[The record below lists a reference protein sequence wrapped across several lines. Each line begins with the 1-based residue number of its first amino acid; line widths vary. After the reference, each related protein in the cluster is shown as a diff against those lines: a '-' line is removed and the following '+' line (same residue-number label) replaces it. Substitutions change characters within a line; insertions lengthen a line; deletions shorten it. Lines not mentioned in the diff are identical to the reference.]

1 MKRRLGWIAL
11 VLVLAAGLTGAY
23 LYTQSGGSSPRFRTA
38 PVTRG
43 VVTASISTTG
53 NLNAVITVQVGS
65 QVSGQV
71 KELFADFNSEV
82 KRGQLIA
89 RIDPATFEAK
99 VAQARAELETAE
111 ATVLNQRAQV
121 ERARAD
127 VDNAR
132 SALAGAH
139 AQTTK
144 SNSAL
149 LEARRDL
156 ERKQDLFRQE
166 LIARSDLDTSQSVHD
181 QAAAQLESGRAQ
193 EQALA
198 SGIKAAEAQMRVTE
212 AQVKAAEAAVRQKQ
226 AALQQ
231 SQVDLE
237 YTSIRAPVDGT
248 VISRTVDVGQ
258 TVAASLQAPTLFTI
272 AQDLTKMQI
281 DTNVD
286 EADIGRTQVGQRVTF
301 TVDSFPNE
309 TFNGQVV
316 QIRKAARTVQN
327 VVTYNVVIAVSNP
340 EQKLLPGMTANV
352 RVITSTRQDVLRVA
366 NAALRFR
373 PPGEEPAPTGA
384 AAPAGPGGT
393 PFQRPPAPSLEETK
407 ARLTKELKLTD
418 EQQKKVE
425 PILEESRSQMTTLNR
440 VPQEQ
445 RRAASTRIREEAR
458 QKIRALLTPEQQAI
472 FDQMPQGQSG
482 RSGGGQA
489 GRVWVLG
496 ADGKPV
502 AMALRLGISDGNYT
516 EVVGGELKEGQEV
529 LVATLAAGAAAPR
542 PAGTQSQPQQQTGPR
557 MRL

>member
-1 MKRRLGWIAL
+1 MTRRLRWL
-11 VLVLAAGLTGAY
+11 VVVVLLAVGLTGAY
-23 LYTQSGGSSPRFRTA
+23 FYSQSTGNAPRFRTA

-43 VVTASISTTG
+43 TLTAFVTTTG

-89 RIDPATFEAK
+89 RIDPATFEAT
-99 VAQARAELETAE
+99 VAQSKAEVEASD
-111 ATVLNQRAQV
+111 ATVLNQAAQV

-132 SALAGAH
+132 AALAVAR
-139 AQTTK
+139 AQTAK
-144 SNSAL
+144 SNAAL
-149 LEARRDL
+149 LDARRDL
-156 ERKQDLFRQE
+156 NRKQDLFRQE
-166 LIARSDLDTSQSVHD
+166 LIARSDLDTAQAVHD
-181 QAAAQLESGRAQ
+181 QADAQLESSRAQ

-198 SGIKAAEAQMRVTE
+198 SAIKASEAQFRVTE
-212 AQVKAAEAAVRQKQ
+212 AQLKGAEAAVRQKR

-231 SQVDLE
+231 AQVNLE
-237 YTSIRAPVDGT
+237 YTFIRAPVDGV
-248 VISRTVDVGQ
+248 VISRNVDVGQ

-301 TVDSFPNE
+301 TVDSFPTE

-316 QIRKAARTVQN
+316 QIRKASRTVQN

-340 EQKLLPGMTANV
+340 DQKLLPGLTANV
-352 RVITSTRQDVLRVA
+352 RIVTTTRPDVLRVS

-373 PPGEEPAPTGA
+373 PPGEEAPPPSGSPAPTG
-384 AAPAGPGGT
+384 PGAT
-393 PFQRPPAPSLEETK
+393 PFRRPTPPSTEEIK
-407 ARLTKELKLTD
+407 ARLVQELKLTED
-418 EQQKKVE
+418 QQKKLD
-425 PILEESRSQMTTLNR
+425 PILDDTRSQYAGLNR

-445 RRAASTRIREEAR
+445 RRTAAQRIREESR
-458 QKIRALLTPEQQAI
+458 VKIRALLTPEQQAQ
-472 FDQMPQGQSG
+472 FDQMPQGQA
-482 RSGGGQA
+482 RSGSGGQS

-496 ADGKPV
+496 PDGKPRAV
-502 AMALRLGISDGNYT
+502 AVRLGISDGTST
-516 EVVGGELKEGQEV
+516 ELLGAELKEGEEV
-529 LVATLAAGAAAPR
+529 LTGTLAPGAVAPKA
-542 PAGTQSQPQQQTGPR
+542 PGGTSSPQPSPR

>member
-1 MKRRLGWIAL
+1 MKRRLGWISL
-11 VLVLAAGLTGAY
+11 VLVLAAGLSGAY
-23 LYTQSGGSSPRFRTA
+23 LYTQSGGSAPRFRTA

-43 VVTASISTTG
+43 PVTASITTTG

-71 KELFADFNSEV
+71 RELFADFNSEV

-99 VAQARAELETAE
+99 LAQVRAELETAE

-121 ERARAD
+121 ERARAE

-132 SALAGAH
+132 AALASAR
-139 AQTTK
+139 AQTAK
-144 SNSAL
+144 SSSAL

-156 ERKQDLFRQE
+156 DRKKDLFRQE
-166 LIARSDLDTSQSVHD
+166 LIARSDLDTAQAMHD
-181 QAAAQLESGRAQ
+181 QAGAQLESGRAQ

-198 SGIKAAEAQMRVTE
+198 SAIKAAEAQLKVTE
-212 AQVKAAEAAVRQKQ
+212 AQVKGAEAAVRQKQ

-301 TVDSFPNE
+301 TVDSFPTE
-309 TFNGQVV
+309 TFNGHVV
-316 QIRKAARTVQN
+316 QIRKASRTVQN
-327 VVTYNVVIAVSNP
+327 VVTYNVVIAVDNP
-340 EQKLLPGMTANV
+340 ELKLLPGMTANV
-352 RVITSTRQDVLRVA
+352 RVVTSTRPDVLRVA
-366 NAALRFR
+366 NAALRYR
-373 PPGEEPAPTGA
+373 PPGEEPATT
-384 AAPAGPGGT
+384 GPGST
-393 PFQRPPAPSLEETK
+393 PFQRPPPPSLEETK

-418 EQQKKVE
+418 EQQKKLE
-425 PILEESRSQMTTLNR
+425 PILEESRAQFTTLNR

-445 RRAASTRIREEAR
+445 RRAAATRIREESR
-458 QKIRALLTPEQQAI
+458 QKIRALLTPEQQAV
-472 FDQMPQGQSG
+472 FDQLPQGQSG
-482 RSGGGQA
+482 RGGGQA

-496 ADGKPV
+496 PDGKPTAV
-502 AMALRLGISDGNYT
+502 AIRLGISDGTAT
-516 EVVGGELKEGQEV
+516 EVAGGELKEGQEV
-529 LVATLAAGAAAPR
+529 LVGTLAAGSVAPR
-542 PAGTQSQPQQQTGPR
+542 PSGPQSQPPQQQTGPR

>member
-38 PVTRG
+38 PVSRG

-53 NLNAVITVQVGS
+53 NLNAVITVLVGS

-99 VAQARAELETAE
+99 VAQVRAELETAE

-132 SALAGAH
+132 AALASAH
-139 AQTTK
+139 AQTSK

-156 ERKQDLFRQE
+156 QRKQDLFRQE

-198 SGIKAAEAQMRVTE
+198 SAIKAAEAQMRVTE

-316 QIRKAARTVQN
+316 QIRKASRTVQN

-366 NAALRFR
+366 NAALRYR
-373 PPGEEPAPTGA
+373 PPGEEPTPTGA
-384 AAPAGPGGT
+384 AATPGPGGT
-393 PFQRPPAPSLEETK
+393 PFQRPPPPSLEETK

-418 EQQKKVE
+418 EQQKKLE

-472 FDQMPQGQSG
+472 FDQLPQGQSG

-502 AMALRLGISDGNYT
+502 AVALRLGISDGNYT

-529 LVATLAAGAAAPR
+529 LVATLAPGAAAPR

>member
-198 SGIKAAEAQMRVTE
+198 SGIKAAEAQLRVTE

-316 QIRKAARTVQN
+316 QIRKASRTVQN

-542 PAGTQSQPQQQTGPR
+542 PAGTQSQPPQQTGPR

>member
-1 MKRRLGWIAL
+1 MTRRLRWL
-11 VLVLAAGLTGAY
+11 VVVVLLAVGLTGVY
-23 LYTQSGGSSPRFRTA
+23 FYSQSTGNAPRFRTA

-43 VVTASISTTG
+43 TLTAFVTTTG

-89 RIDPATFEAK
+89 RIDPATFEAT
-99 VAQARAELETAE
+99 VAQSKAEVEASE
-111 ATVLNQRAQV
+111 ATVLNQAAQV

-132 SALAGAH
+132 AALAVAR

-144 SNSAL
+144 SNAAL
-149 LEARRDL
+149 LDARRDL
-156 ERKQDLFRQE
+156 NRKQDLFRQE
-166 LIARSDLDTSQSVHD
+166 LIARSDLDTAQAVHD
-181 QAAAQLESGRAQ
+181 QADAQLESSRAQ

-198 SGIKAAEAQMRVTE
+198 SAIKAAEAQFRVTE
-212 AQVKAAEAAVRQKQ
+212 AQLKGAEAAVRQKR
-226 AALQQ
+226 ASLQQ
-231 SQVDLE
+231 AQVNLE
-237 YTSIRAPVDGT
+237 YTFIRAPVDGV
-248 VISRTVDVGQ
+248 VISRNVDVGQ

-301 TVDSFPNE
+301 TVDSFPTE

-316 QIRKAARTVQN
+316 QIRKASRTVQN

-340 EQKLLPGMTANV
+340 DQKLLPGLTANV
-352 RVITSTRQDVLRVA
+352 RIVTTTRPDVLRVS

-373 PPGEEPAPTGA
+373 PPGEEAP
-384 AAPAGPGGT
+384 APAGSPPPSGPGAT
-393 PFQRPPAPSLEETK
+393 PFQRPTPPSAEEIK
-407 ARLTKELKLTD
+407 ARLVKELKLTE
-418 EQQKKVE
+418 EQQKKLD
-425 PILEESRSQMTTLNR
+425 PILDEARSQYSGLNR

-445 RRAASTRIREEAR
+445 RRTAAQRIREESR
-458 QKIRALLTPEQQAI
+458 VKIRALLTPEQQAQ
-472 FDQMPQGQSG
+472 FDQMPQGQG
-482 RSGGGQA
+482 RSGSGGQS

-496 ADGKPV
+496 PDGKPRGV
-502 AMALRLGISDGNYT
+502 AVRLGISDGTST
-516 EVVGGELKEGQEV
+516 ELLSGELKEGEEV
-529 LVATLAAGAAAPR
+529 LTGTLAPGAATPKAPS
-542 PAGTQSQPQQQTGPR
+542 GTSQPQQQSPR

>member
-1 MKRRLGWIAL
+1 MTRRLRWL
-11 VLVLAAGLTGAY
+11 VVVVLLAVGLTGVY
-23 LYTQSGGSSPRFRTA
+23 FYSQSTGNAPRFRTA

-43 VVTASISTTG
+43 TLTAFVTTTG

-89 RIDPATFEAK
+89 RIDPATFEAT
-99 VAQARAELETAE
+99 VAQSKAEVEASE
-111 ATVLNQRAQV
+111 ATVLNQAAQV

-132 SALAGAH
+132 AALAVAR

-144 SNSAL
+144 SNAAL
-149 LEARRDL
+149 LDARRDL
-156 ERKQDLFRQE
+156 NRKQDLFRQE
-166 LIARSDLDTSQSVHD
+166 LIARSDLDTAQAVHD
-181 QAAAQLESGRAQ
+181 QADAQLESSRAQ

-198 SGIKAAEAQMRVTE
+198 SAIKASEAQFRVTE
-212 AQVKAAEAAVRQKQ
+212 AQLKGAEASVRQKR
-226 AALQQ
+226 ASLQQ
-231 SQVDLE
+231 AQVNLE
-237 YTSIRAPVDGT
+237 YTFIRAPVDGV
-248 VISRTVDVGQ
+248 VISRNVDVGQ

-301 TVDSFPNE
+301 TVDSFPTE

-316 QIRKAARTVQN
+316 QIRKASRTVQN

-340 EQKLLPGMTANV
+340 DQKLLPGLTANV
-352 RVITSTRQDVLRVA
+352 RIVTTTRPDVLRVS

-373 PPGEEPAPTGA
+373 PPGEEAP
-384 AAPAGPGGT
+384 APAGSPPPSGPGAT
-393 PFQRPPAPSLEETK
+393 PFQRPTPPSAEEIK
-407 ARLTKELKLTD
+407 ARLAKELKLTE
-418 EQQKKVE
+418 EQQKKLD
-425 PILEESRSQMTTLNR
+425 PILDEARSQYSGLNR

-445 RRAASTRIREEAR
+445 RRTAAQRIREESR
-458 QKIRALLTPEQQAI
+458 VKIRALLTPEQQAQ
-472 FDQMPQGQSG
+472 FDQMPQGQG
-482 RSGGGQA
+482 RSGSGGQS

-496 ADGKPV
+496 PDGKPRGV
-502 AMALRLGISDGNYT
+502 AVRLGISDGTST
-516 EVVGGELKEGQEV
+516 ELLSGELKEGEEV
-529 LVATLAAGAAAPR
+529 LTGTLAPGAAAPKA
-542 PAGTQSQPQQQTGPR
+542 PSGTSQPQQQSPR